1 MRELWQLRVSRV
13 ELEISLCE
21 YERKSDVGSRDT
33 WVFQHIT
40 TLLCMCNGI
49 AHIQHDQ
56 CDSVYTVYPLTMY
69 SKVEVK
75 KMQESSRYLE
85 PDLTTAT
92 LITGNLSESATY
104 HQLDS
109 RL

>member
-1 MRELWQLRVSRV
+1 MRELWQLRVSCV

-21 YERKSDVGSRDT
+21 HERKSDVGSRDT
-33 WVFQHIT
+33 WVFQQIT

-56 CDSVYTVYPLTMY
+56 CDSVYTMYPLTMF
-69 SKVEVK
+69 SKVEVIN

-85 PDLTTAT
+85 PDSHNNGDVHYGK
-92 LITGNLSESATY
+92 IIRECNISSC
-104 HQLDS
+104 
-109 RL
+109 